1 VNPTIFL
8 GLVTHQRTN
17 YPESSGPDGLVC
29 SLQAALNTLSLTS
42 IVSIHDA
49 DLHDEALVP
58 LTSREVTASIDAE
71 LNVETSWRLH
81 VDPHQSM
88 TRLTAFMAA
97 RRLYRRLS
105 LAPPWHRGTS
115 ATPGGAR
122 MLRRLVNIELA
133 HLNLMQEAIDTGST
147 WALLVEDDAQAAD
160 SRAFAHQLREF
171 VAQTSNVNQ
180 PLYVNVS
187 QSFADPLGISQHLRP
202 IGAWDAATDEMAA
215 DRALTNTV
223 CAVLYRTAFL
233 VPLLAALRSIPISP
247 VLPIDW
253 KLNAAL
259 LKLTDQRILGP
270 GDCWFLSPGP
280 IMQGSMHNSTG

>member
-1 VNPTIFL
+1 
-8 GLVTHQRTN
+8 
-17 YPESSGPDGLVC
+17 
-29 SLQAALNTLSLTS
+29 
-42 IVSIHDA
+42 
-49 DLHDEALVP
+49 
-58 LTSREVTASIDAE
+58 
-71 LNVETSWRLH
+71 
-81 VDPHQSM
+81 
-88 TRLTAFMAA
+88 
-97 RRLYRRLS
+97 
-105 LAPPWHRGTS
+105 
-115 ATPGGAR
+115 
-122 MLRRLVNIELA
+122 VNIELA
-133 HLNLMQEAIDTGST
+133 HLNLMQAAVDCGST
-147 WALLVEDDAQAAD
+147 WALIVEDDARIAD
-160 SRAFAHQLREF
+160 PHGFAEALASF
-171 VAQTSNVNQ
+171 VETHSSADQ

-187 QSFADPLGISQHLRP
+187 QSFADPLGISKHLHP
-202 IGAWDAATDEMAA
+202 VGAWDGATSELAA